1 MRSTK
6 KSVMQVY
13 GIDLSKE
20 KFEANF
26 IDKKGQER
34 SKEVKNKVVAISKFL
49 SSVPEGAILC
59 AEYTGVYGDLLV
71 YLSNQEQIPI
81 ALVPGYTIKHSLG
94 LVRGKSDPLDSRRI
108 REYGERFKDKLVFT
122 EYDSELI
129 SELKQLYT
137 SREQLVKTRKMLVTS
152 EKGRE
157 HLPMQSISVH
167 TRLQKVLES
176 LDSEIAGLEQ
186 EMEDLIKSD
195 QELFENYLLVTSIIG
210 YGPVIAI
217 DLLVKTGNFKKITTA
232 RKAASFA
239 GVCPFPNSS
248 GEMKA
253 KSRTS
258 PFADKKLKS
267 LLYMGAR
274 SAVTHNMEY
283 RLYYQRKQLEGKP
296 HYLIMNNISNK
307 MLRTVYSVVQ
317 NKIPFDPNYV
327 CTDPRER
334 NINSSTKKVA

>member
-283 RLYYQRKQLEGKP
+283 RLYYQRKQL
-296 HYLIMNNISNK
+296 
-307 MLRTVYSVVQ
+307 
-317 NKIPFDPNYV
+317 
-327 CTDPRER
+327 
-334 NINSSTKKVA
+334 A